1 MDEIS
6 LVEVD
11 TDEIT
16 VEKSLLSEITVDEI
30 RVDPSPEEEIL
41 TIETTKIEPLK
52 DEAMTSNTAA
62 TNTLTTNT
70 LTTNTLREK
79 TAESNAEASKPR
91 KARVPAA
98 LAKERLVE
106 TTISLLRTEPFYEV
120 TTRRITREA
129 GLPLA
134 ALSRNFGSLP
144 GLFDA
149 VAHALVKRFTDQ
161 FSEYGPLDALTNPDL
176 VLRTRLVA
184 WSIGQGA
191 DPSIFRPDPSAW
203 SRIGVER
210 QQRLAGVDERMG
222 TAWAEIVTFVL
233 EGYAIFSQ
241 THGLT
246 NQQTFEDCITVMSE
260 LQKSLKTLEAQLGW
274 DQSIA

>member
-1 MDEIS
+1 MDEIT
-6 LVEVD
+6 LVEVAD
-11 TDEIT
+11 DEITLVEVSDDEIT
-16 VEKSLLSEITVDEI
+16 VEKSPLSEITVHGLRVDISPTDEI
-30 RVDPSPEEEIL
+30 TKHEI
-41 TIETTKIEPLK
+41 TKHEITK
-52 DEAMTSNTAA
+52 DETMTENISV
-62 TNTLTTNT
+62 TNSQ
-70 LTTNTLREK
+70 
-79 TAESNAEASKPR
+79 APKPR

-98 LAKERLVE
+98 LAKQRLVE

-129 GLPLA
+129 RLPLA

-149 VAHALVKRFTDQ
+149 VANELVKRFTDE
-161 FSEYGPLDALTNPDL
+161 FTEYGPLDALTNPDL
-176 VLRTRLVA
+176 ILRTRLVA

-241 THGLT
+241 THSLN
-246 NQQTFEDCITVMSE
+246 NQQTFDDCITVMSE
-260 LQKSLKTLEAQLGW
+260 LQNSLKALEAQLGW
-274 DQSIA
+274 GQETV

>member
-1 MDEIS
+1 VASNKDPN
-6 LVEVD
+6 VD
-11 TDEIT
+11 NEQTKR
-16 VEKSLLSEITVDEI
+16 KS
-30 RVDPSPEEEIL
+30 
-41 TIETTKIEPLK
+41 
-52 DEAMTSNTAA
+52 
-62 TNTLTTNT
+62 
-70 LTTNTLREK
+70 
-79 TAESNAEASKPR
+79 
-91 KARVPAA
+91 RVPAA
-98 LAKERLVE
+98 VAKERLVA

-120 TTRRITREA
+120 TTRRITRES

-149 VAHALVKRFTDQ
+149 VAQELVKRFTDQ

-176 VLRTRLVA
+176 ILRTRLIA

-191 DPSIFRPDPSAW
+191 DPSLFRPDPSAW
-203 SRIGVER
+203 SRIGMER

-233 EGYAIFSQ
+233 EGYSIFSQ
-241 THGLT
+241 THTLN

-260 LQKSLKTLEAQLGW
+260 LQKSLRSLEAQLGW
-274 DQSIA
+274 DQPIA

>member
-1 MDEIS
+1 MDEIT
-6 LVEVD
+6 LTEVAA
-11 TDEIT
+11 DEIT

-30 RVDPSPEEEIL
+30 SVDPSPEDEISK
-41 TIETTKIEPLK
+41 IETAKIETLK
-52 DEAMTSNTAA
+52 IETLKEETMTDTTLSDKTLPVEIAGSDTEAG
-62 TNTLTTNT
+62 
-70 LTTNTLREK
+70 
-79 TAESNAEASKPR
+79 KPR

-149 VAHALVKRFTDQ
+149 VAQALVKRFTDQ
-161 FSEYGPLDALTNPDL
+161 FAEYGPLDALTNPDL

-241 THGLT
+241 THELN

-260 LQKSLKTLEAQLGW
+260 LQKSLKSLEAQLGW
-274 DQSIA
+274 DKTIA

>member
-1 MDEIS
+1 MDEIT
-6 LVEVD
+6 LTEVAA
-11 TDEIT
+11 DEIT

-30 RVDPSPEEEIL
+30 SVDPSPEDEISK
-41 TIETTKIEPLK
+41 IETAKIETAKIETLK
-52 DEAMTSNTAA
+52 IETLKEETMTDKTLPVEIAGSDTEAG
-62 TNTLTTNT
+62 
-70 LTTNTLREK
+70 
-79 TAESNAEASKPR
+79 KPR

-149 VAHALVKRFTDQ
+149 VAQALVKRFTDQ
-161 FSEYGPLDALTNPDL
+161 FAEYGPLDALTNPDL

-241 THGLT
+241 THGLN

-260 LQKSLKTLEAQLGW
+260 LQKSLKSLEAQLGW
-274 DQSIA
+274 DKTIA

>member
-1 MDEIS
+1 MDEIT
-6 LVEVD
+6 LTEVAA
-11 TDEIT
+11 DEIT

-30 RVDPSPEEEIL
+30 SVDPSPEDEISK
-41 TIETTKIEPLK
+41 IETAKIETLK
-52 DEAMTSNTAA
+52 IETLKEETMTDKTLPVVIAGSSTEAA
-62 TNTLTTNT
+62 
-70 LTTNTLREK
+70 
-79 TAESNAEASKPR
+79 KPR
-91 KARVPAA
+91 KARVPAS
-98 LAKERLVE
+98 LAKERLIE

-149 VAHALVKRFTDQ
+149 VAQALVKRFTDQ
-161 FSEYGPLDALTNPDL
+161 FAEYGPLDALTNPDL

-184 WSIGQGA
+184 WSMGQGA

-241 THGLT
+241 THELN

-260 LQKSLKTLEAQLGW
+260 LQKSLKSLEAQLGW
-274 DQSIA
+274 DKTIA

>member
-1 MDEIS
+1 MDEIT
-6 LVEVD
+6 LTEVAA
-11 TDEIT
+11 DEIT

-30 RVDPSPEEEIL
+30 SVDPSPEDEISK
-41 TIETTKIEPLK
+41 IETAKIETLK
-52 DEAMTSNTAA
+52 IETLKEETMTDKTLPVVIAGSSTEAA
-62 TNTLTTNT
+62 
-70 LTTNTLREK
+70 
-79 TAESNAEASKPR
+79 KPR
-91 KARVPAA
+91 KARVPAS
-98 LAKERLVE
+98 LAKERLIE

-149 VAHALVKRFTDQ
+149 VAHALVKSFTDQ

-233 EGYAIFSQ
+233 EGYAIFSR
-241 THGLT
+241 THGLN

-274 DQSIA
+274 DQPAS

>member
-1 MDEIS
+1 MDEIT
-6 LVEVD
+6 LTEVD

-16 VEKSLLSEITVDEI
+16 VETSLLSEITVDEI
-30 RVDPSPEEEIL
+30 RVDPSPLDEIL
-41 TIETTKIEPLK
+41 KIETSKIEPSKIEPLK
-52 DEAMTSNTAA
+52 DEKMTSNTL
-62 TNTLTTNT
+62 TDKTLTDKKG
-70 LTTNTLREK
+70 E
-79 TAESNAEASKPR
+79 AEAELEVSKPR
-91 KARVPAA
+91 KARVPGA
-98 LAKERLVE
+98 LAKERLIE

-120 TTRRITREA
+120 TTRRITRES

-149 VAHALVKRFTDQ
+149 VAQHLVKRFTDQ

-241 THGLT
+241 THGVN

-274 DQSIA
+274 DQPAS

>member
-1 MDEIS
+1 MDEIT
-6 LVEVD
+6 LTEVAA
-11 TDEIT
+11 DEIT

-30 RVDPSPEEEIL
+30 SVDPSPEDEISK
-41 TIETTKIEPLK
+41 IETAKIETLK
-52 DEAMTSNTAA
+52 IETLKEETMTDKTLPVEIAGSDTEAG
-62 TNTLTTNT
+62 
-70 LTTNTLREK
+70 
-79 TAESNAEASKPR
+79 KPR

-149 VAHALVKRFTDQ
+149 VAQALVKRFTDQ
-161 FSEYGPLDALTNPDL
+161 FAEYGPLDALTNPDL

-241 THGLT
+241 THGLN

-274 DQSIA
+274 DQPAS

>member
-1 MDEIS
+1 VALSKDPH
-6 LVEVD
+6 VD
-11 TDEIT
+11 NEQTKR
-16 VEKSLLSEITVDEI
+16 KS
-30 RVDPSPEEEIL
+30 
-41 TIETTKIEPLK
+41 
-52 DEAMTSNTAA
+52 
-62 TNTLTTNT
+62 
-70 LTTNTLREK
+70 
-79 TAESNAEASKPR
+79 
-91 KARVPAA
+91 RVPAA
-98 LAKERLVE
+98 VAKERLVE

-149 VAHALVKRFTDQ
+149 VAHELVKRFTDQ
-161 FSEYGPLDALTNPDL
+161 FTEYGPLDALTNPDL
-176 VLRTRLVA
+176 ILRTRLVA

-191 DPSIFRPDPSAW
+191 DPLIFRPDPSAW
-203 SRIGVER
+203 SRVGMER

-241 THGLT
+241 THTLS
-246 NQQTFEDCITVMSE
+246 NQETFDDCMTVMTE
-260 LQKSLKTLEAQLGW
+260 LQKSLKGLESRLGW
-274 DQSIA
+274 TTPIESAIE

>member
-1 MDEIS
+1 M
-6 LVEVD
+6 
-11 TDEIT
+11 
-16 VEKSLLSEITVDEI
+16 
-30 RVDPSPEEEIL
+30 
-41 TIETTKIEPLK
+41 
-52 DEAMTSNTAA
+52 
-62 TNTLTTNT
+62 
-70 LTTNTLREK
+70 
-79 TAESNAEASKPR
+79 
-91 KARVPAA
+91 PAA
-98 LAKERLVE
+98 VAKERLVA

-120 TTRRITREA
+120 TTRRITRES

-149 VAHALVKRFTDQ
+149 VAQELVKRFTDQ

-176 VLRTRLVA
+176 ILRTRLIA

-191 DPSIFRPDPSAW
+191 DPSLFRPDPSAW
-203 SRIGVER
+203 SRVGMER

-233 EGYAIFSQ
+233 EGYSIFSQ
-241 THGLT
+241 THTLN

-260 LQKSLKTLEAQLGW
+260 LQKSLRSLEAQLGW
-274 DQSIA
+274 DQPIA

>member
-1 MDEIS
+1 MDEIT
-6 LVEVD
+6 LIEVEN
-11 TDEIT
+11 DEIT

-30 RVDPSPEEEIL
+30 RLDPSPMDGIL
-41 TIETTKIEPLK
+41 KIETAK
-52 DEAMTSNTAA
+52 DVTMPN
-62 TNTLTTNT
+62 
-70 LTTNTLREK
+70 K
-79 TAESNAEASKPR
+79 TVPDNIGASKTMEGKPR

-98 LAKERLVE
+98 LAKERLIE
-106 TTISLLRTEPFYEV
+106 TTISLLRSEPFYEV

-149 VAHALVKRFTDQ
+149 VAQELVKRFTDQ

-176 VLRTRLVA
+176 LLRTRLVA

-191 DPSIFRPDPSAW
+191 DPSLFRPDPSAW
-203 SRIGVER
+203 SRVGMER

-241 THGLT
+241 THILG
-246 NQQTFEDCITVMSE
+246 NQQTFDDCIAVMTE
-260 LQKSLKTLEAQLGW
+260 LQKSLKSLEAQFGW
-274 DQSIA
+274 DKPTA

>member
-16 VEKSLLSEITVDEI
+16 VETSLLSEITVDEI
-30 RVDPSPEEEIL
+30 RVDPSPLDEIL
-41 TIETTKIEPLK
+41 KIEPSKIEPLK
-52 DEAMTSNTAA
+52 DEKMTSNTLSDK
-62 TNTLTTNT
+62 TLTDKT
-70 LTTNTLREK
+70 LTDKKGE
-79 TAESNAEASKPR
+79 AEAELEASKPR
-91 KARVPAA
+91 KARVPAS

-149 VAHALVKRFTDQ
+149 VAQALVKRFTDQ
-161 FSEYGPLDALTNPDL
+161 FAEYGPLDALTNPDL

-241 THGLT
+241 THELN

-260 LQKSLKTLEAQLGW
+260 LQKSLKSLEAQLGW
-274 DQSIA
+274 DMTIA

>member
-1 MDEIS
+1 MDEIT
-6 LVEVD
+6 LTEVAA
-11 TDEIT
+11 DEIT

-30 RVDPSPEEEIL
+30 SVDPSPEDEISK
-41 TIETTKIEPLK
+41 IETAKIETLK
-52 DEAMTSNTAA
+52 IETLKEETMTDKTLPVVIAGSSTEAA
-62 TNTLTTNT
+62 
-70 LTTNTLREK
+70 
-79 TAESNAEASKPR
+79 KPR
-91 KARVPAA
+91 KARVPAS
-98 LAKERLVE
+98 LAKERLIE

-149 VAHALVKRFTDQ
+149 VAHALVKSFTDQ

-241 THGLT
+241 THGLN

-274 DQSIA
+274 DQPAS